1 MNGPEPARAGGPAAG
16 SPHPRQAEQRPADQ
30 RQTDQPLTELRRAV
44 EELPDPELPMVT
56 LGDLGMVHEVRIG
69 ADGTAEVELVP
80 TFLGCPA
87 MEVIERAVHGALAEA
102 GHPAGRVRRVLVPAW
117 STDRISERGRR
128 RLAEHGIAPPGR
140 PGGEQLV
147 TVALGP
153 PCPHCGSSAT
163 RPQSPFGATRCQAIL
178 LCTACRETFAQF
190 RAG

>member
-1 MNGPEPARAGGPAAG
+1 MTER
-16 SPHPRQAEQRPADQ
+16 RPSEWQLA
-30 RQTDQPLTELRRAV
+30 ELRSAV

-56 LGDLGMVHEVRIG
+56 LGDLGVVHAVRIG
-69 ADGTAEVELVP
+69 SDGTPEVELTP

-87 MEVIERAVHGALAEA
+87 MEVIERAVRGVLAEA
-102 GHPAGRVRRVLVPAW
+102 GHPAGRVHRVLVPAW

-140 PGGEQLV
+140 PAGAEVRAV

-153 PCPHCGSSAT
+153 PCPHCGSQAT
-163 RPQSPFGATRCQAIL
+163 RPLSPFGATRCQAIL